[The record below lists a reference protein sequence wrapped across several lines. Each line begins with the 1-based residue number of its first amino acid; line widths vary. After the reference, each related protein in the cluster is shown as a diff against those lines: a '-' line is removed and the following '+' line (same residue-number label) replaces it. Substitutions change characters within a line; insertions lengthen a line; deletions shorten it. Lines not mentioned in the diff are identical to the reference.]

1 MKHLH
6 QMSETIQKT
15 EQLKSELTMQ
25 EARQKMLEQQQEE
38 FNQQIQRPA
47 NPPEP
52 PMPPR
57 DSDPDIEII
66 EYRPPAFQ
74 VC

>member
-1 MKHLH
+1 
-6 QMSETIQKT
+6 MSETIQKT
-15 EQLKSELTMQ
+15 EQLKSELNMQ

-38 FNQQIQRPA
+38 FTQQIQRPN

-57 DSDPDIEII
+57 DVDPDIEII
-66 EYRPPAFQ
+66 DYRPPAFQ
-74 VC
+74 VSR